1 MDAVFKKLNFTNQ
14 PLCCVV
20 NAPES
25 FQKNMA
31 DMAPLTVIN
40 TSLKGVEALPFFL
53 AFVTKQR
60 EVDALARSLPRL
72 MAPDGTVW
80 LAYPKGSSKKYTCE
94 FNRDN
99 GWTEWGRQGYEPV
112 RQVAID
118 DDWSA
123 LRFRKV
129 EHIKKMTRSF
139 AMTEAGKKKVA
150 AAKKKAAKN
159 SR

>member
-1 MDAVFKKLNFTNQ
+1 MDPVFKKLNFTTQ
-14 PLCCVV
+14 PLCCVL
-20 NAPES
+20 NAPET
-25 FQKNMA
+25 FNKNIAAMGT
-31 DMAPLTVIN
+31 LTTFK
-40 TSLKGVEALPFFL
+40 TSLKGIKELPFFL
-53 AFVTKQR
+53 AFVTQQR
-60 EVDALARSLPRL
+60 QVDEIAKSLPTL

-94 FNRDN
+94 FNRDI
-99 GWTEWGRQGYEPV
+99 GWAEWGRQGYEPV

-118 DDWSA
+118 EDWSA

-150 AAKKKAAKN
+150 AAKKKAAKK
-159 SR
+159 